1 MRRLFARRG
10 KSGVTLSR
18 SRRGTM
24 GIFIFLLVASVF
36 MVLPVLYTVV
46 TAFKPIHEIFYWP
59 PRFFV
64 REPTLENFTVLF
76 EITQDMWVPLERYIF
91 NSVFVSVFGTGLY
104 VFVASMAAYP
114 LAKYRSKFLN
124 VLYVIVVLAIMF
136 RPEVTRIPTYII
148 MNSLGLVNTY
158 ASMILPV
165 LAGSFGVFLLRQFIV
180 NVPDSMLEAARI
192 DGASEYFIYWRII
205 MPLTKPAWMTLI
217 IFTFTA
223 FWNMS
228 GAEFIYDE
236 SMRSLASVLTMVAAG
251 GIARAGA
258 GAAVALIMMIPP
270 YAVFIYSQS
279 SVMETMAHT
288 GIK

>member
-1 MRRLFARRG
+1 MFRLKSRG
-10 KSGVTLSR
+10 KTGVTLSR
-18 SRRGTM
+18 SQGGTVA
-24 GIFIFLLVASVF
+24 IFLFLLIASVF
-36 MVLPVLYTVV
+36 MVLPVVYTIV

-64 REPTLENFTVLF
+64 REPTLENFTILF
-76 EITQDMWVPLERYIF
+76 EITQGMWVPLERYIF
-91 NSVFVSVFGTGLY
+91 NSVFVSVFGTALY
-104 VFVASMAAYP
+104 VFVASAAAYP
-114 LAKYRSKFLN
+114 LAKYKHRFLD
-124 VLYVIVVLAIMF
+124 VMYWIVVLAIMF

-165 LAGSFGVFLLRQFIV
+165 LAGSFGVFLLRQFMV
-180 NVPDSMLEAARI
+180 QVPDSMLEAARI
-192 DGASEYFIYWRII
+192 DGASEYYIYWRLI
-205 MPLTKPAWMTLI
+205 MPMTRPAWLTLI

-223 FWNMS
+223 LWNMS
-228 GAEFIYDE
+228 GAEYIYDE
-236 SMRSLASVLTMVAAG
+236 SMRSLAAVLSMVASG

-258 GAAVALIMMIPP
+258 GAAVALLMMLPP
-270 YAVFIYSQS
+270 YAVFIFSQS